1 MLRHVLRRTRA
12 APLRLSRG
20 ASGGGAP
27 SLAAQL
33 VAYAQGRV
41 AAGAHAEA
49 DSVLE
54 HGLTMASASGGADEH
69 ACIHMALAATAADR
83 GRFASAAQRYEEA
96 ARAAISP
103 DVTLAALCAAATLHS
118 AAGAVDA
125 ALDAATRS
133 AVHGGSFGARVAA
146 AGARGL
152 ALHAAG
158 RARAAG
164 DAYGAVMAVDAPLS
178 AAAKEAHGATVA
190 GALYSAA
197 AWQHCSSDA
206 SGSAR
211 GLFNAAAALSRDCT
225 AAAASA
231 AAAAPAPLL
240 LSAAAAA
247 EIEADAELGLAQL
260 ALCVGDADAAE
271 RHCATALRLAEAL
284 SGAAHPRVGVVL
296 AVTAD
301 ATMARLAAAARGAAG
316 GLLADSDGVYVA
328 EALYRRAL
336 QLVGTGAES
345 AALAALL
352 QLRLAEVLRVA
363 GPNRASEAERLA
375 AAAAAAGAT
384 GALVTRPWTK
394 AAAGAPRTLLS
405 LRLRRAFT
413 GTDA

>member
-1 MLRHVLRRTRA
+1 V
-12 APLRLSRG
+12 
-20 ASGGGAP
+20 
-27 SLAAQL
+27 
-33 VAYAQGRV
+33 
-41 AAGAHAEA
+41 
-49 DSVLE
+49 
-54 HGLTMASASGGADEH
+54 
-69 ACIHMALAATAADR
+69 
-83 GRFASAAQRYEEA
+83 
-96 ARAAISP
+96 
-103 DVTLAALCAAATLHS
+103 
-118 AAGAVDA
+118 
-125 ALDAATRS
+125 
-133 AVHGGSFGARVAA
+133 
-146 AGARGL
+146 
-152 ALHAAG
+152 
-158 RARAAG
+158 
-164 DAYGAVMAVDAPLS
+164 
-178 AAAKEAHGATVA
+178 
-190 GALYSAA
+190 
-197 AWQHCSSDA
+197 
-206 SGSAR
+206 
-211 GLFNAAAALSRDCT
+211 T
-225 AAAASA
+225 AAACARVTTCDARPRTARGTA
-231 AAAAPAPLL
+231 AIKRPAGAAPAT
-240 LSAAAAA
+240 
-247 EIEADAELGLAQL
+247 
-260 ALCVGDADAAE
+260 AE